1 MRLKDKV
8 AIVTGG
14 GQGIG
19 QAIAMGLA
27 EEGAAVVIG
36 QRHAERADAVA
47 KDIIAKGGKAVGTS
61 LDISSQAPCDAICQL
76 AKDKFGGL
84 DILVNNAALYGDI
97 DFKRWSDWTEEEWAN
112 SFNINVVGGW
122 RMCKAAV
129 PLMRERGK
137 GKIVNISS
145 ATVHQGFHGLLPY
158 TSSKAAVISNTR
170 GISKALGRYNITVN
184 CLAIGY
190 VATEASLKMASYS
203 EAGEKALIAMRAIQ
217 RRQVA
222 EDQVGTVLYFATD
235 ESDFVT
241 GQCVCVDGGT
251 EFTGM

>member
-19 QAIAMGLA
+19 EAISLGLA
-27 EEGAAVVIG
+27 AEGAAVVIG
-36 QRHAERADAVA
+36 QRHAERAEAVA
-47 KDIIAKGGKAVGTS
+47 KEIIARGGKALGVK
-61 LDISSQAPCDAICQL
+61 LDITSQEQCDAIAKL
-76 AKDKFGGL
+76 AAEKFGGV

-97 DFKRWSDWTEEEWAN
+97 DFKRWSDWTEEEWTA

-122 RMCKAAV
+122 RMAKAAV
-129 PLMRERGK
+129 PHMRERGR

-145 ATVHQGFHGLLPY
+145 ATVHQGFFGLLPY

-170 GISKALGRYNITVN
+170 GLAMALGRYSITVN

-203 EAGEKALIAMRAIQ
+203 EEGEKALINMRAIR

-222 EDQVGTVLYFATD
+222 EDQVGTVLYFATE

>member
-1 MRLKDKV
+1 MRLKDRV

-19 QAIAMGLA
+19 QAISLGLA
-27 EEGAAVVIG
+27 AEGATVVIG
-36 QRHAERADAVA
+36 QRHAERAEAVA
-47 KDIIAKGGKAVGTS
+47 QEIKDKGGQALGAK
-61 LDISSQAPCDAICQL
+61 LDITSQEQCDAIARL
-76 AKDKFGGL
+76 AVEKFGGI

-97 DFKRWSDWTEEEWAN
+97 DFKRWSDWSEEEWTN

-122 RMCKAAV
+122 RMAKATV
-129 PLMRERGK
+129 PAMRERGR

-170 GISKALGRYNITVN
+170 GLAMALGRYNITVN

-190 VATEASLKMASYS
+190 VATEASLNMASYS
-203 EAGEKALIAMRAIQ
+203 EEGEKALINMRAIK
-217 RRQVA
+217 RRQTA
-222 EDQVGTVLYFATD
+222 EDQVGTVLYFATE

>member
-19 QAIAMGLA
+19 KAISLGLA
-27 EEGAAVVIG
+27 EVGAAVVIG
-36 QRHAERADAVA
+36 QRHAERAEAVA
-47 KDIIAKGGKAVGTS
+47 KEITAKGGKALGIK
-61 LDISSQAPCDAICQL
+61 LDITSQEQCDAI
-76 AKDKFGGL
+76 AKAAVEKFGGV

-97 DFKRWSDWTEEEWAN
+97 DFKRWSDWTDEDWST

-122 RMCKAAV
+122 RMAKAAV
-129 PLMRERGK
+129 PYMRERGR

-170 GISKALGRYNITVN
+170 GLAKALGRYKITVN

-190 VATEASLKMASYS
+190 VATEASLNMASYS
-203 EAGEKALIAMRAIQ
+203 EEGEKALINMRAIQ

-222 EDQVGTVLYFATD
+222 EDQVGTVLYFATE